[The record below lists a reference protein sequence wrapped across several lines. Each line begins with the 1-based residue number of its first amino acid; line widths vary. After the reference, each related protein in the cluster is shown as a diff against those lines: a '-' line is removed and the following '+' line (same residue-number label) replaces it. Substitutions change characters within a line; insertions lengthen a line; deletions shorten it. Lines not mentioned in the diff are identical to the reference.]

1 MIDKVDDWGQE
12 GEFALA
18 VAVRFGDREA
28 AGGDYVVAPGYV
40 FEGEV
45 LVEESVEGRTY
56 FILVDGVP
64 VSNQPL

>member
-1 MIDKVDDWGQE
+1 MVDEVDDWGQE

-45 LVEESVEGRTY
+45 LVEESVEG
-56 FILVDGVP
+56 
-64 VSNQPL
+64 